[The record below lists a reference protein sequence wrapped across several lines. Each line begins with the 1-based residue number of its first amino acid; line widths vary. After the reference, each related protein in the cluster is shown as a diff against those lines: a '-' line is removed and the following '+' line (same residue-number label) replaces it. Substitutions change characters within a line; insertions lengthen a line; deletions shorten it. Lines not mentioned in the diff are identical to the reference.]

1 MSYVIKQQEWQ
12 SLPEYAQRDVYDYFL
27 HIKQRCESKSY
38 IERNKSETIAFSNH
52 SASNIEE
59 WASDKEDNERESNS

>member
-1 MSYVIKQQEWQ
+1 MSYVIEQQEWQ

-27 HIKQRCESKSY
+27 LIKQRCESKSY
-38 IERNKSETIAFSNH
+38 IERNKSETITFSNH

-59 WASDKEDNERESNS
+59 WASDKEDEVWT

>member
-1 MSYVIKQQEWQ
+1 MSYVIEQQEWQ
-12 SLPEYAQRDVYDYFL
+12 SLPEYAKRDVYDYFL
-27 HIKQRCESKSY
+27 HIKQRRESKSY

-59 WASDKEDNERESNS
+59 WASDKEDEVWT